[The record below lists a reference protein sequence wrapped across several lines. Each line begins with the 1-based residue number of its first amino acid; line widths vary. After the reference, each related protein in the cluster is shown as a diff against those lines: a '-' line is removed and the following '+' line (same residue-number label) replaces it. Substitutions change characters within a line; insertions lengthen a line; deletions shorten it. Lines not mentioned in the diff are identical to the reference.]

1 MKRMI
6 IIAIITIFIIIFLNY
21 LNDTSSIELSILDKD
36 NNEIAYITNNNIS
49 NTVNIEDINDEYINY
64 ILYIEDRDFYKHNG
78 FSLSRIIKSIYY
90 NFTHNTSHGAS
101 TITQQYIKN
110 QYLSNNKNILRK
122 IKEIYLSIRL
132 ENKLNKEEILS
143 KYLSTLYFGHNVYGI
158 NNAAR
163 YYFNKE
169 INKLDKQ
176 QIISL
181 IALWN
186 APSIY
191 SNNYEKWNTK
201 KNEIALKLY
210 KANLIN
216 YSDYLDIIKDLTFSF
231 NKEYINSNRL
241 FFIDQVLLEYKKY
254 NIKCDFNT
262 LITLKTYYNKKTES
276 LNSKLDINY
285 ALISINKY
293 GYVTSCIGDK
303 SYYNSQY
310 NIAINANRDIGSTIK
325 PLLYYEAIKCNMEN
339 MIYNS
344 SPFSF
349 KYNNEL
355 ITISNSSNK
364 YYGDINLKRA
374 IAVSDNIYAI
384 KTHLAL
390 GFKTLQRHLLKY
402 NIACNS
408 YPSLAL
414 GSIGMPLI
422 KLSSIYYQFFQDGK
436 YLNKPLFIEAIEYK
450 NKIYKYNPVFNYV
463 NDIDICKK
471 IKEYLKYPFDTSI
484 KNSTCSSI
492 SKYLKNKC
500 YGKSGSTDY
509 DSYIIGFDEDNLV
522 ACWSGD
528 INNKELTDIKY
539 KMLPKELFY
548 KAMNILS

>member
-1 MKRMI
+1 MKRII

-49 NTVNIEDINDEYINY
+49 NTTNLDDINDEYINY
-64 ILYIEDRDFYKHNG
+64 ILYIEDRNFYKHKG
-78 FSLSRIIKSIYY
+78 FSISRIIKSIYY

-110 QYLSNNKNILRK
+110 QYLNNNKNILRK
-122 IKEIYLSIRL
+122 IKEIYLSISL
-132 ENKLNKEEILS
+132 EKKLNKKEILS

-163 YYFNKE
+163 YYFNEE

-191 SNNYEKWNTK
+191 SNNYEKWNNK

-210 KANLIN
+210 NAKLIN
-216 YSDYLDIIKDLTFSF
+216 ELDYDEIIKNIKLNYNT
-231 NKEYINSNRL
+231 EYINSNRL
-241 FFIDQVLLEYKKY
+241 YYIDQVLLEYKKLKLDNSFNSPKKIKTHY
-254 NIKCDFNT
+254 NR
-262 LITLKTYYNKKTES
+262 KTES
-276 LNSKLDINY
+276 LKSNLDISY
-285 ALISINKY
+285 SLISIDKY
-293 GYVTSCIGDK
+293 GYISSCIGDK

-349 KYNNEL
+349 KYNNEI

-402 NIACNS
+402 NISCNS

-414 GSIGMPLI
+414 GSIGIPLI
-422 KLSSIYYQFFQDGK
+422 KLSSIYYQFFQDGR

-450 NKIYKYNPVFNYV
+450 NKIYKYNPVLNYV
-463 NDIDICKK
+463 NDVNICKK
-471 IKEYLKYPFDTSI
+471 IKEYLKYPFDSSI

-509 DSYIIGFDEDNLV
+509 DSYIIGFDENNLV

-528 INNKELTDIKY
+528 INNKELTNIKY